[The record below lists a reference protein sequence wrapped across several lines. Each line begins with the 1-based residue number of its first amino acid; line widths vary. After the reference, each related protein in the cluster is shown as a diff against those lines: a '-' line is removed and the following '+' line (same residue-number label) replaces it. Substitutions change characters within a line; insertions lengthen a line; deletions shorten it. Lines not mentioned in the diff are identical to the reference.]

1 MTDESLTAWPSRP
14 LPSSSRVP
22 GLLALLAL
30 LTGLVLA
37 AGATLWL
44 GPVALVGAALLVG
57 GGLSGAWLVR
67 RQVQAGVTR
76 LVSITLGQAGH
87 RPLMPPNPPAGRPMP
102 NATAATTTTAATAA
116 MTVAA
121 TTAATATSA
130 LLQPLSQG
138 LHQLLARQDAL
149 FQAQAAQ
156 LEALRQQAHSDGLT
170 GLPNRRH
177 FMATLD
183 ALLAGEGAP
192 AEVGLLLV
200 RVCDLQGMNQRIGH
214 TAADHVLQAL
224 ALSLQTYT
232 NRIERCSAGRLNGA
246 DFALLL
252 PVGGMAS
259 ETAQALVQA
268 LRGPITRI
276 DPGAKVAASG
286 VELRSPLSS
295 AQALALA
302 DAALAQA
309 ETTGV
314 AAPRA
319 DVDGPADA
327 EPMLPSGEASWQRH
341 IARALVQGRV
351 ALGAFAVRTADGRQ
365 LHLDCPLRVQLLP
378 DGPLE
383 PASRWLSLATRSRLC
398 AAADER
404 ALALALDAIARD
416 GVARCVNI
424 AAQSVGSA
432 EFVTAI
438 SRRLEAE
445 PSLACRLWIDLP
457 EALALERPLLVREL
471 SRRWRPLGV
480 MLGLEHAGEGLTRIP
495 QLIDLGLDCVRIDSR
510 FVNGIAG
517 PDAEPARR
525 YLQGLVT
532 LVQTVGLQVTAEG
545 VRSVDDLAL
554 LWGMGFDAA
563 TGPALADEPVVPA

>member
-1 MTDESLTAWPSRP
+1 MTDETLNALSAQSPAAPARAA
-14 LPSSSRVP
+14 RQQ
-22 GLLALLAL
+22 ALLAGGVLVSVL
-30 LTGLVLA
+30 LTA
-37 AGATLWL
+37 AAVLWL

-57 GGLSGAWLVR
+57 GGLAGARLVQ
-67 RQVQAGVTR
+67 RQVRAGVAR
-76 LVSITLGQAGH
+76 LLAATLGQGSR
-87 RPLMPPNPPAGRPMP
+87 RPVMADAMPGWLSTPL
-102 NATAATTTTAATAA
+102 ATAS
-116 MTVAA
+116 V
-121 TTAATATSA
+121 A
-130 LLQPLSQG
+130 LLQPLSNG
-138 LHQLLARQDAL
+138 LHQLLARQEAL
-149 FQAQAAQ
+149 FLAQTTQ
-156 LEALRQQAHSDGLT
+156 LEALRQLAYSDGLT

-183 ALLAGEGAP
+183 DLLAGEGAP
-192 AEVGLLLV
+192 AELGLLLI

-214 TAADHVLQAL
+214 AAADHVLQAL

-232 NRIERCSAGRLNGA
+232 GRIERCSAGRLNGA

-252 PVGGMAS
+252 PVGGMAA

-268 LRGPITRI
+268 LRGPITGI
-276 DPGAKVAASG
+276 DPSAKVAAGG
-286 VELRSPLSS
+286 VELRSPLTGTR
-295 AQALALA
+295 ALALA

-309 ETTGV
+309 EANGSAV
-314 AAPRA
+314 PQ
-319 DVDGPADA
+319 GPVGDPEKT
-327 EPMLPSGEASWQRH
+327 EPALPSGETSWQRH

-383 PASRWLSLATRSRLC
+383 PASRWLSLVTRSRLC
-398 AAADER
+398 AAADEKG
-404 ALALALDAIARD
+404 LALALDAIARD

-424 AAQSVGSA
+424 AAQSVASA

-438 SRRLEAE
+438 TRRLQAE

-457 EALALERPLLVREL
+457 EALALERPMLVREL

-480 MLGLEHAGEGLTRIP
+480 LLGLEHAGEGLTRIP
-495 QLIDLGLDCVRIDSR
+495 QLIDLGLDCVRIDGR

-545 VRSVDDLAL
+545 VRSADDLAL

-563 TGPALADEPVVPA
+563 TGPALANEPAVLI

>member
-1 MTDESLTAWPSRP
+1 MTDDMLNARSPQP
-14 LPSSSRVP
+14 LVAPARTTK
-22 GLLALLAL
+22 GLAPLVGGVLVALL
-30 LTGLVLA
+30 LV

-44 GPVALVGAALLVG
+44 GPLVLVGAALLAC
-57 GGLSGAWLVR
+57 GGLAGAGLVQW
-67 RQVQAGVTR
+67 QVRAGVTR
-76 LVSITLGQAGH
+76 LL
-87 RPLMPPNPPAGRPMP
+87 
-102 NATAATTTTAATAA
+102 
-116 MTVAA
+116 
-121 TTAATATSA
+121 TATRGRVGQRPVLAGDTSGSLSTPSAAASMA

-138 LHQLLARQDAL
+138 LHQLLARQEVL

-156 LEALRQQAHSDGLT
+156 LEALRQQAHCDGLT

-183 ALLAGEGAP
+183 ALLTAEGSP

-214 TAADHVLQAL
+214 MAADHVLQAL
-224 ALSLQTYT
+224 AQSLQTYT
-232 NRIERCSAGRLNGA
+232 ERIERCSAGRLTGA

-252 PVGGMAS
+252 PVGGMAA

-268 LRGPITRI
+268 LRGPISRI
-276 DPGAKVAASG
+276 DPGAKVAAGG
-286 VELRSPLSS
+286 VELRSPMGG

-302 DAALAQA
+302 DAALAEA
-309 ETTGV
+309 ERTGSAPPLARV
-314 AAPRA
+314 DTAAE
-319 DVDGPADA
+319 A
-327 EPMLPSGEASWQRH
+327 EPALPGGEVSWQRH

-404 ALALALDAIARD
+404 ALALALEAIARD

-432 EFVTAI
+432 EFVTAV

-480 MLGLEHAGEGLTRIP
+480 MLGLEHAGEGLARIP
-495 QLIDLGLDCVRIDSR
+495 QLMDLGLDCVRIDGR

-525 YLQGLVT
+525 YLQGLIT

-545 VRSVDDLAL
+545 VRSADDLAL

-563 TGPALADEPVVPA
+563 TGPALVNEPVLPA